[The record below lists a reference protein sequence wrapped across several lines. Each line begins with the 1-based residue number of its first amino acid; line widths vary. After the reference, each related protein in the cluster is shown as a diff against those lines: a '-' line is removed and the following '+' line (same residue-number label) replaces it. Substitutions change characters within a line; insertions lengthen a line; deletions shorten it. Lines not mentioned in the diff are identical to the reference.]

1 VRLVGVRRASGR
13 SWSRALAFVVTV
25 GAAAILLQSGAAA
38 VGDVGYKDQSFSGA
52 GVAPSGSKPES
63 KLWWNDGTWW
73 ASMWNGSAFD
83 IFKLDTATQTWSDT
97 GTQLDPR
104 SGTRADTL
112 WDGTHLYVASHVF
125 STCGCSSSASGFPS
139 RLYRY
144 SYNSATKTYSLDSG
158 FPVQINNTQT
168 ETLVIDKDSRGTLWA
183 TWAQDNNVM
192 VTHTVGGNDQTWVA
206 PYILSGATGLNTDDI
221 STLVAFGGSK
231 IGVFWSNQ
239 VTAAFY
245 FAYHVDGQ
253 ADTAWTTQ
261 TAASGTNFAD
271 DHINLKADASGR
283 VYAAV
288 KTSLG
293 DGSNPDPNA
302 PLVALLVRDPASGT
316 WSTTTVWRV
325 SDGGTNG
332 FTRPIVEIDSSN
344 QVLHVFATS
353 SDLGGAI
360 YEKTSPLGSI
370 SFPVGNGTPFIVDG
384 GSLTLNNSTST
395 KQSVTTASGLAVL
408 CGSDGTSFYWHN
420 YQSLAGP

>member
-1 VRLVGVRRASGR
+1 VRRSSTKTG
-13 SWSRALAFVVTV
+13 SRLLAFIAAFS
-25 GAAAILLQSGAAA
+25 AAAILLQSGAAA
-38 VGDVGYKDQSFSGA
+38 VGDVGYRDQSFSGA

-63 KLWWNDGTWW
+63 KLWWNDGSWW
-73 ASMWNGSAFD
+73 ASMWSTSARTFR
-83 IFKLDTATQTWSDT
+83 IFRLDVPTQTWSDT
-97 GTQLDPR
+97 GVTLDDR
-104 SGTRADTL
+104 AGTRADVL

-125 STCGCSSSASGFPS
+125 STCGCSTSASGFPS

-144 SYNSATKTYSLDSG
+144 SYNSAAKTYSLDTG

-168 ETLVIDKDSRGTLWA
+168 ETLVIDKDSTGTLWA
-183 TWAQDNNVM
+183 TWAQDGNVM
-192 VTHTVGGNDQTWVA
+192 ISHTVGGNDQTWITT
-206 PYILSGATGLNTDDI
+206 PYILPGATGQATGLNLDDI
-221 STLVAFGGSK
+221 STLVAFGGNK

-239 VTAAFY
+239 VTSSFY

-261 TAASGTNFAD
+261 TAASSPGFAD

-283 VYAAV
+283 VYAVV

-302 PLVALLVRDPASGT
+302 PLVALLVRDPAAGT
-316 WSTTTVWRV
+316 WSTSTVWRV

-332 FTRPIVEIDSSN
+332 FTRPIVEIDTSN
-344 QVLHVFATS
+344 QVLHVFGTS

-360 YEKTSPLGSI
+360 YEKTSPLGSV
-370 SFPVGNGTPFIVDG
+370 SFAAGNGTPFIVDG
-384 GSLTLNNSTST
+384 GSLTLNNSSST
-395 KQSVTTASGLAVL
+395 KQSLTTASGLAVL

-420 YQSLAGP
+420 YVSLP